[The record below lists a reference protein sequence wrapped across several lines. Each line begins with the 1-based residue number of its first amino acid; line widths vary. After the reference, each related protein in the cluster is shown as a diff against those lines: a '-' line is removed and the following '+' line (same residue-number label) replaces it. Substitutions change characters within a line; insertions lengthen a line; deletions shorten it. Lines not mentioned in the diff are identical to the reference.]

1 MRGRSGRAERWSS
14 RAALAGAFGLCAVLS
29 PSVGCGA
36 PEPTPFAVI
45 FTVKADEK
53 VPVGGAQLLARGGTI
68 GTTDA
73 SGELKAMLKGFE
85 GDRLPIKLQCPDG
98 YAANPPDSV
107 VILHSIQG
115 LNGQER
121 QPVTLDLSCQP
132 TKRDAV
138 VLVHAGGEANSLPV
152 KIDGAVVGKTDSLG
166 FAHLHLSTDPGS
178 RFEVSLDTSS
188 NEKLMPQNP
197 KQAFQMDQK
206 DELFIFDQSFKLPPK
221 PKVHRKPPPPKHI
234 PQRLN

>member
-1 MRGRSGRAERWSS
+1 MMRRRSARAARYSS
-14 RAALAGAFGLCAVLS
+14 RATLRMLALCAALS
-29 PSVGCGA
+29 ASVGCGG

-53 VPVGGAQLLARGGTI
+53 VPVAGAQLLARGGNI
-68 GTTDA
+68 GATDA
-73 SGELKAMLKGFE
+73 GGELKVTLDGFE

-98 YAANPPDSV
+98 YAATPPDSI
-107 VILHSIQG
+107 VILRSIQG
-115 LNGQER
+115 LNGRER

-132 TKRDAV
+132 SKRDAV
-138 VLVHAGGEANSLPV
+138 VLVHAGGEAKSLPV

-188 NEKLMPQNP
+188 NDKLMPQNP
-197 KQAFQMDQK
+197 KQGFQMDQK

-221 PKVHRKPPPPKHI
+221 PKVHRKPPPAKHI